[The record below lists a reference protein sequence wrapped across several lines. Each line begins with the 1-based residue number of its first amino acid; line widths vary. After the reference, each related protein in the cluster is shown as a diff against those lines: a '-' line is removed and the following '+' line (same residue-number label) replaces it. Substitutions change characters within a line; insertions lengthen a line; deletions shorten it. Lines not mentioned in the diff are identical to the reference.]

1 MTDLCEHEPVNFLSF
16 HSLSRRS
23 PALSHVV
30 LEVTKSG
37 ACSQPRSALEAF
49 YNVSAF
55 VSYLA
60 LAIAIGLGQC
70 WITIC
75 QVKF

>member
-1 MTDLCEHEPVNFLSF
+1 MQCEYEPVNCLSF

-30 LEVTKSG
+30 LEVTESG
-37 ACSQPRSALEAF
+37 VCSRPRSALEAF

-60 LAIAIGLGQC
+60 LAIAIGLGRC

-75 QVKF
+75 QIKV